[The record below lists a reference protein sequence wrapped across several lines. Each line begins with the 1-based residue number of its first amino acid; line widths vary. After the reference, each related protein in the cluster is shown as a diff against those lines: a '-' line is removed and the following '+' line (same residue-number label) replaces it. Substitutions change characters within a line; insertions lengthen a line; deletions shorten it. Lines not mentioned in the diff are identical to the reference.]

1 MILEYTPIREEG
13 TMSLGVVFKG
23 PEGIVL
29 AADSRVTLTNQFQIL
44 NQPPLLL
51 SSTYDNA
58 TKLLSVK
65 GQKYVGA
72 VTYGAGAI
80 GEDEPRTAHSYIPE
94 FEQEL
99 NKEFEHE
106 PNGVPRLTVK
116 DFAERLSKFFLNKW
130 KTQKMPM
137 PCPPGQDMVFFV
149 GGYDEGAPYGKV
161 FEIYIP
167 SRPDPSER
175 HNASGQLQ
183 FGLLWGGQ
191 IDYANRLIHGFDGQ
205 LPDLTK
211 NFLGLDDKKRDE
223 LAKYLQGKLQAPV
236 PFAFLPLQDCVD
248 LAIFLIRTTI
258 IMQHWVIGI
267 RGVGGAIDVA
277 VITQAKGFEE
287 VQRKQIRGDE

>member
-1 MILEYTPIREEG
+1 
-13 TMSLGVVFKG
+13 MSLGVVFKG

-29 AADSRVTLTNQFQIL
+29 AADSRVTLTTQIPVP

-58 TKLLSVK
+58 TKLLSIK
-65 GQKYVGA
+65 GQNYVGA

-80 GEDEPRTAHSYIPE
+80 GTDEPRTAHSYIPE

-99 NKEFEHE
+99 KNEFHDN
-106 PNGVPRLTVK
+106 PDGIPRLDVK
-116 DFAERLSKFFLNKW
+116 DFAQRLSDFFLEKW
-130 KTQKMPM
+130 KAQKMPI

-149 GGYDEGAPYGKV
+149 GGYDEGAPYGRV
-161 FEIYIP
+161 FEIFIP
-167 SRPDPSER
+167 SRPDPAER
-175 HNASGQLQ
+175 HNASGQAQ

-191 IDYANRLIHGFDGQ
+191 IDYGNRLIHGFDGR
-205 LPDLTK
+205 LPDLVK
-211 NFLGLDDKKRDE
+211 DFLGLDNKKRDE
-223 LAKYLQGKLQAPV
+223 LASHLQSQLQAPV

-248 LAIFLIRTTI
+248 LAIFMIRSTI
-258 IMQHWVIGI
+258 IMQHWIIGL

-287 VQRKQIRGDE
+287 VQRKKIRGDDEWS